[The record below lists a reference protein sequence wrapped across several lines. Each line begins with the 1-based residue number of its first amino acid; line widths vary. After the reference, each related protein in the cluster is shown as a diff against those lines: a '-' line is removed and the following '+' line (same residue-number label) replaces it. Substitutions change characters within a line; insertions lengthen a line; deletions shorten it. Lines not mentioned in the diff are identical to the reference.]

1 MTGDNCNHAFH
12 NRDVVFL
19 GDGLVEDRNE
29 SCLVFHSGETPLP
42 SKRPDLGSRSLGR
55 RLELPLFRQ
64 GVTKGGFGA
73 CVYAGA
79 GSGAGSATEIIFF
92 GVDMPR
98 VFRISP
104 RLSGIFVR

>member
-1 MTGDNCNHAFH
+1 MVEATLRMVDPNIPFTAVHAA
-12 NRDVVFL
+12 RGKVVRAEPAAAL
-19 GDGLVEDRNE
+19 Y
-29 SCLVFHSGETPLP
+29 
-42 SKRPDLGSRSLGR
+42 DLGSRSLGR